1 MLRGGRGN
9 RRAARNSYVPLP
21 SMAISEHPGAG
32 PSMSPFRATTNN
44 SPLTIDALW
53 RIANEAADFAALRAF
68 VPRRAFASRP
78 VAETAEAAN
87 RARTMVNF
95 INIGV

>member
-1 MLRGGRGN
+1 
-9 RRAARNSYVPLP
+9 
-21 SMAISEHPGAG
+21 MAISEHPGALDQVC
-32 PSMSPFRATTNN
+32 SPFRATTNN

>member
-1 MLRGGRGN
+1 
-9 RRAARNSYVPLP
+9 
-21 SMAISEHPGAG
+21 
-32 PSMSPFRATTNN
+32 MSPFRATTNN